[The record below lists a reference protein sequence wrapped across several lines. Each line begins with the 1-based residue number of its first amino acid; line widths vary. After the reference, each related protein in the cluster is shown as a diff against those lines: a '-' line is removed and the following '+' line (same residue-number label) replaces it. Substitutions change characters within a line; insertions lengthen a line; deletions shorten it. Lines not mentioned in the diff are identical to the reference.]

1 MPRSSMAVLQRTYRL
16 GSSINLLLKPTA
28 TVNVR
33 AGECRFGQTRSN
45 YHTAT
50 YISAAVEEHKY
61 SRSSSMWLRIQLRV
75 YSTTTSTTLKLDAS
89 RERTK
94 RAHSSPNGRL
104 GPLQFPSPV
113 HLERIRA
120 SARGALPLLDEAAA
134 RLRVLR
140 HGGLAL
146 GTARPAHDGDSRR
159 WSSMARPRGY
169 WQRKSVGNPY
179 TTIFVINCYALIVPL
194 PASSARPT

>member
-120 SARGALPLLDEAAA
+120 SARGAPPA
-134 RLRVLR
+134 RRGR
-140 HGGLAL
+140 ST
-146 GTARPAHDGDSRR
+146 TARPPPR
-159 WSSMARPRGY
+159 WSCPRHR
-169 WQRKSVGNPY
+169 Q
-179 TTIFVINCYALIVPL
+179 A
-194 PASSARPT
+194 SARRRQQEVVEHGAASWLLAKKIGR